1 MRLRATPCPSL
12 AKEGSL
18 GAVFGVEAGFSCP
31 DIARAPLANAPPAA
45 TFFKNSRRSNFPF
58 FFRVATIPSCGVRR
72 GHPSARLRRQQGRP
86 CFATLGFRARE
97 LL

>member
-1 MRLRATPCPSL
+1 VPIPPNGKAIIFRFGPLKVRGKAMRLRAAPCPSF

-31 DIARAPLANAPPAA
+31 DIARAPPANAPPAA

-58 FFRVATIPSCGVRR
+58 FFRVATIPSV
-72 GHPSARLRRQQGRP
+72 
-86 CFATLGFRARE
+86 
-97 LL
+97 